1 MKKPGWRK
9 WKNAAVVL
17 LLAGAGLFT
26 YSHYL
31 PDPPQPPDPLCEV
44 TASQIGPECPQA
56 TSLEDRIHNIENA
69 LIEIVADLQQL
80 SDHLCPPDEHTEED
94 PIKQQLEA
102 LKHNLLTT
110 SRHSS
115 DTTHSDDV
123 IIRGIQ
129 SQLEILRSYNNKVTH
144 QILEGGTIRPASKAE
159 IENLVER
166 LDTRLKQLV
175 DEFTHPPDFSHH
187 HATLETLH
195 ETMEGLIEVF
205 ELLKNLC

>member
-1 MKKPGWRK
+1 M
-9 WKNAAVVL
+9 
-17 LLAGAGLFT
+17 
-26 YSHYL
+26 
-31 PDPPQPPDPLCEV
+31 

-69 LIEIVADLQQL
+69 LSQIVADLQQL
-80 SDHLCPPDEHTEED
+80 SDHLCPPDEQTEED

-102 LKHNLLTT
+102 LKHNLIT
-110 SRHSS
+110 SLHPS

-123 IIRGIQ
+123 VIRVIQ
-129 SQLEILRSYNNKVTH
+129 SRVERLHSYNDKVTH
-144 QILEGGTIRPASKAE
+144 QIQESGTIRSASKAE
-159 IENLVER
+159 IESLVER

>member
-1 MKKPGWRK
+1 MKQPGWSK
-9 WKNAAVVL
+9 WKKAAAMVL
-17 LLAGAGLFT
+17 LVGAGLFT
-26 YSHYL
+26 YSIYS
-31 PDPPQPPDPLCEV
+31 PEPPKPFNSSCEL
-44 TASQIGPECPQA
+44 TANKTRPECLQPKSSA
-56 TSLEDRIHNIENA
+56 ERIHNLETT
-69 LIEIVADLQQL
+69 LIHIVTDLQQL
-80 SDHLCPPDEHTEED
+80 SDHFCPPDELKKED

-102 LKHNLLTT
+102 PKHNLLVT
-110 SRHSS
+110 SRPPS

-159 IENLVER
+159 IENLIER

-175 DEFTHPPDFSHH
+175 DEFNQPPDFSHH
-187 HATLETLH
+187 HATLETFH
-195 ETMEGLIEVF
+195 ETMEGLKEVF

>member
-1 MKKPGWRK
+1 MPKYRS
-9 WKNAAVVL
+9 VVI
-17 LLAGAGLFT
+17 T
-26 YSHYL
+26 E
-31 PDPPQPPDPLCEV
+31 LCP
-44 TASQIGPECPQA
+44 S
-56 TSLEDRIHNIENA
+56 IHNIETA
-69 LIEIVADLQQL
+69 LNHIVTDLQQL
-80 SDHLCPPDEHTEED
+80 SEHFCPPDTLQKDD
-94 PIKQQLEA
+94 PIKQQLDA

-110 SRHSS
+110 SRESK
-115 DTTHSDDV
+115 DPTISDDV
-123 IIRGIQ
+123 LIRDIQ
-129 SQLEILRSYNNKVTH
+129 SQLKMLRSANDTISR

-195 ETMEGLIEVF
+195 ETMEGLTVVF

>member
-1 MKKPGWRK
+1 MEFDKPEIARLRVDIAETHGFR
-9 WKNAAVVL
+9 L
-17 LLAGAGLFT
+17 LG
-26 YSHYL
+26 
-31 PDPPQPPDPLCEV
+31 QR
-44 TASQIGPECPQA
+44 
-56 TSLEDRIHNIENA
+56 LE
-69 LIEIVADLQQL
+69 LY
-80 SDHLCPPDEHTEED
+80 EED

-159 IENLVER
+159 IENLIER

-175 DEFTHPPDFSHH
+175 DEFNQPPDFSHH
-187 HATLETLH
+187 HATLETFH
-195 ETMEGLIEVF
+195 EITEGLTEVF